1 MNASA
6 SMNNS
11 ILQVEHLS
19 MKFGGLV
26 AIGDL
31 SFEAKR
37 GEITALIGP
46 NGAGKTT
53 VFNCITGFYKP
64 TEGMI
69 RFNGKEG
76 GEFLLERM
84 PDFQITAKAKV
95 ARTFQNIRLFSGM
108 TLLENLLV
116 AQHNKLM
123 KASGYTVLG
132 LLGLGGYRKASAES
146 VDIAKH
152 WLEKAELIDR
162 ADDPAGD
169 LPYGAQRRL
178 EIARAMC
185 TGPELLCLD
194 EPAAGL
200 NPKES
205 LALNTLLIDIKN
217 NTGTSI
223 LLIEHDMS
231 VVMQISDHVVVLE
244 YGRKISDG
252 DPMSVRTDPKV
263 IAAYLGVDD
272 EEVTTVLVE
281 VGDEQVIEE
290 LEGVPDP
297 AHGPG
302 SSSSMMAGPVS
313 DTIGHSDGHGEV
325 VTVSKGASK
334 AAQVE
339 ARDAARSV
347 TTAAEAVAEKPK
359 AKATK
364 AKSAAAP
371 AAGLMA
377 APKPA
382 KAAPLAKTPAK
393 PKIPATSAASVAS
406 VAKAKTGTA
415 KPAVVKA
422 DAPKAAAKPAKAPAA
437 KPAAKATAKPS
448 AAAPKTVTA
457 KAVLAKANAAPAP
470 KATAKPAP
478 SKPAAATTAK
488 PTPAP
493 KAAAGKAPVKA
504 VAAPKAQAKSS
515 KPVATPKT
523 VTSAKPAASKAST
536 AKVPV
541 AKALADKPAS
551 KAPAAKAPA
560 AKATDKPATKAA
572 TKSAAAPAVKATAT
586 KPAAKAAVTPAKAP
600 AIKAA
605 TAAKAPAKAPAAKTI
620 ANVLAA
626 PRGGVAD
633 RLIQIKGIGP
643 VNEKKLNDHGIFHFD
658 QVAGWK
664 KSDIEAAEAYLAFDG
679 RIEREDWV
687 GQAKALAREAAKPAK
702 AKRGGGK

>member
-1 MNASA
+1 MNASSIQKA
-6 SMNNS
+6 NPGTNDA

-31 SFEAKR
+31 SFKARR

-69 RFNGKEG
+69 TLSRQDGTSY
-76 GEFLLERM
+76 LLERL
-84 PDFQITAKAKV
+84 PNHEIPARAKV

-132 LLGLGGYRKASAES
+132 LFGFSGYRKASAES
-146 VDIAKH
+146 IELAKH
-152 WLEKAELIDR
+152 WLEKADLVDR

-205 LALNTLLIDIKN
+205 LALNALLMDIK

-252 DPMSVRTDPKV
+252 NPQSVRTDPRV

-272 EEVTTVLVE
+272 EEVETVLTE
-281 VGDEQVIEE
+281 VGDEDVIEQ
-290 LEGVPDP
+290 LDIGPDS

-302 SSSSMMAGPVS
+302 TSSSYLAGPVT
-313 DTIGHSDGHGEV
+313 DTVGHSEGER

-334 AAQVE
+334 AGQVD
-339 ARDAARSV
+339 AR
-347 TTAAEAVAEKPK
+347 
-359 AKATK
+359 
-364 AKSAAAP
+364 
-371 AAGLMA
+371 
-377 APKPA
+377 A
-382 KAAPLAKTPAK
+382 KAAASQSASLA
-393 PKIPATSAASVAS
+393 
-406 VAKAKTGTA
+406 
-415 KPAVVKA
+415 AV
-422 DAPKAAAKPAKAPAA
+422 P
-437 KPAAKATAKPS
+437 
-448 AAAPKTVTA
+448 
-457 KAVLAKANAAPAP
+457 
-470 KATAKPAP
+470 
-478 SKPAAATTAK
+478 TAK
-488 PTPAP
+488 PTA
-493 KAAAGKAPVKA
+493 KSSAAKPPVKA
-504 VAAPKAQAKSS
+504 
-515 KPVATPKT
+515 
-523 VTSAKPAASKAST
+523 PAT
-536 AKVPV
+536 AKTSGISNR
-541 AKALADKPAS
+541 L
-551 KAPAAKAPA
+551 
-560 AKATDKPATKAA
+560 T
-572 TKSAAAPAVKATAT
+572 
-586 KPAAKAAVTPAKAP
+586 
-600 AIKAA
+600 
-605 TAAKAPAKAPAAKTI
+605 
-620 ANVLAA
+620 A
-626 PRGGVAD
+626 PRGGTAD
-633 RLIQIKGIGP
+633 NLTRIKGIGT
-643 VNEKKLNDHGIFHFD
+643 VNEKKLNQHGIFHFD
-658 QVAGWK
+658 QIAAWN
-664 KSDIEAAEAYLAFDG
+664 KSDVEAAEAYLAFDG
-679 RIEREDWV
+679 RIAREGWV
-687 GQAKALAREAAKPAK
+687 KQAKLLSQGKETEFSRRVDAGKVETSHPSDRASGKTASAVSGKTTAAS
-702 AKRGGGK
+702 KRGGRK

>member
-6 SMNNS
+6 SMS
-11 ILQVEHLS
+11 KPILQVEHLS

-69 RFNGKEG
+69 RFNGREG

-123 KASGYTVLG
+123 KASGFTVMG
-132 LLGLGGYRKASAES
+132 LVGLGGYRRASAES
-146 VDIAKH
+146 VELAKH
-152 WLEKAELIDR
+152 WLEKAELLDR

-205 LALNTLLIDIKN
+205 LALNTLLNDIKD

-272 EEVTTVLVE
+272 EEVSNVLVE

-290 LEGVPDP
+290 LEGMPDP

-313 DTIGHSDGHGEV
+313 DTIGHSDDHGEV
-325 VTVSKGASK
+325 VSVSKGASK
-334 AAQVE
+334 ASQVE
-339 ARDAARSV
+339 VQAAR
-347 TTAAEAVAEKPK
+347 AAAASASQMAP
-359 AKATK
+359 AGKATK
-364 AKSAAAP
+364 AKPAAAP
-371 AAGLMA
+371 AAGLMS
-377 APKPA
+377 AP
-382 KAAPLAKTPAK
+382 
-393 PKIPATSAASVAS
+393 
-406 VAKAKTGTA
+406 
-415 KPAVVKA
+415 VK
-422 DAPKAAAKPAKAPAA
+422 
-437 KPAAKATAKPS
+437 
-448 AAAPKTVTA
+448 
-457 KAVLAKANAAPAP
+457 
-470 KATAKPAP
+470 
-478 SKPAAATTAK
+478 
-488 PTPAP
+488 PAP
-493 KAAAGKAPVKA
+493 KAAAGKASAA
-504 VAAPKAQAKSS
+504 VAAKLAAKAETKPAARASRPAVVKEAVKPAAKAAPAPAKQVARGDAPKAAAKTTTKAPAKAAPAAKPAAVSA
-515 KPVATPKT
+515 KPVAKATNAAKSTSTATPPAKPAARATPAANPATKTAKVVKSAVTATPAPKGSAKPAPAAKPAVAKAETKTPAKPSSTAATKAPAKPAAKAAAKPAAKPAASTPKPT
-523 VTSAKPAASKAST
+523 AAKPAASK
-536 AKVPV
+536 
-541 AKALADKPAS
+541 
-551 KAPAAKAPA
+551 PAAAKPSAP
-560 AKATDKPATKAA
+560 
-572 TKSAAAPAVKATAT
+572 
-586 KPAAKAAVTPAKAP
+586 
-600 AIKAA
+600 
-605 TAAKAPAKAPAAKTI
+605 KTI
-620 ANVLAA
+620 SNVLAA

-633 RLIQIKGIGP
+633 RLIAIKGIGP
-643 VNEKKLNDHGIFHFD
+643 VNEKKLNEHGIFHFD
-658 QVAGWK
+658 QVAAWK
-664 KSDIEAAEAYLAFDG
+664 KSDIAAAEAYLAFDG

>member
-6 SMNNS
+6 SMS
-11 ILQVEHLS
+11 KPILQVEHLS

-69 RFNGKEG
+69 RFNGREG

-123 KASGYTVLG
+123 KASGFTVMG
-132 LLGLGGYRKASAES
+132 LVGLGGYRRASAES
-146 VDIAKH
+146 VELAKH
-152 WLEKAELIDR
+152 WLEKAELLDR

-205 LALNTLLIDIKN
+205 LALNTLLNDIKD

-272 EEVTTVLVE
+272 EEVSNVLVE

-290 LEGVPDP
+290 LEGMPDP

-325 VTVSKGASK
+325 VSVSKGASK
-334 AAQVE
+334 ASQVE
-339 ARDAARSV
+339 AQAAR
-347 TTAAEAVAEKPK
+347 AAAASASQVAPARKAPK
-359 AKATK
+359 AKP
-364 AKSAAAP
+364 AAAP
-371 AAGLMA
+371 AVGLMS
-377 APKPA
+377 AP
-382 KAAPLAKTPAK
+382 
-393 PKIPATSAASVAS
+393 
-406 VAKAKTGTA
+406 
-415 KPAVVKA
+415 VK
-422 DAPKAAAKPAKAPAA
+422 
-437 KPAAKATAKPS
+437 
-448 AAAPKTVTA
+448 
-457 KAVLAKANAAPAP
+457 
-470 KATAKPAP
+470 
-478 SKPAAATTAK
+478 
-488 PTPAP
+488 PAP
-493 KAAAGKAPVKA
+493 KAAAGKASAAAKVVAKAETKPAAKASRPAVVKEAVKPAAKAAPAPAKQVARADAPKAAAKTTTKALAKAAPAAKPAAVSAKPVAKATTAAKPTGTATPPAKPAAKATPAAKPAAKTAKVVKSAGTAMPAPKGSAKPAPAAKPAVAKAEMKTPTKPAPTAAAKAPAKPVAKAAAKA
-504 VAAPKAQAKSS
+504 VATPAAKPATSAPKPAA
-515 KPVATPKT
+515 
-523 VTSAKPAASKAST
+523 AKPAASK
-536 AKVPV
+536 
-541 AKALADKPAS
+541 
-551 KAPAAKAPA
+551 PAAAKPSAP
-560 AKATDKPATKAA
+560 
-572 TKSAAAPAVKATAT
+572 
-586 KPAAKAAVTPAKAP
+586 
-600 AIKAA
+600 
-605 TAAKAPAKAPAAKTI
+605 KTI
-620 ANVLAA
+620 SNVLAA

-633 RLIQIKGIGP
+633 RLIAIKGIGP
-643 VNEKKLNDHGIFHFD
+643 VNEKKLNEHGIFHFD
-658 QVAGWK
+658 QVAAWK
-664 KSDIEAAEAYLAFDG
+664 KSDIAAAEAYLAFDG